1 MMELSLNVIDAAG
14 LMAVAAAAGWVD
26 AVVGGG
32 GLLLIPALLLA
43 FPHMTPSVALGTNKL
58 TAITGT
64 AVAAVTYGRRTKLP
78 RSLALPAALMAVPAA
93 GFGALTA
100 SAVPD
105 SWFRPVVM
113 ALLIGVAAFVTL
125 RPSFGSVIEDAD
137 VITRRRRL
145 MAVAFAGC
153 GIGFYDG
160 VFGPGTGTFLI
171 MIFTGLLSMEFLQ
184 SSALAK
190 VVNVGT
196 NLGALV
202 VFAAKGDV
210 LWTLGA
216 GMAVCNIAGA
226 ALGARTA
233 LKRGSGFVRCVLL
246 VVVTV
251 MVFKLAIDQF
261 G

>member
-1 MMELSLNVIDAAG
+1 LDVISVAG
-14 LMAVAAAAGWVD
+14 LMAVAGAAGWVD

-32 GLLLIPALLLA
+32 GLLLIPTLLLA
-43 FPHMTPSVALGTNKL
+43 FPNLSPAVALGTNKL

-64 AVAAVTYGRRTKLP
+64 TVAAVTYARRTKLP
-78 RSLALPAALMAVPAA
+78 KSVAVPAALLAVPAA
-93 GFGALTA
+93 GFGALSASQVPTA
-100 SAVPD
+100 
-105 SWFRPVVM
+105 WFRPVVM
-113 ALLIGVAAFVTL
+113 ALLVAVAVFVAMRPAFGA
-125 RPSFGSVIEDAD
+125 SEGADSV
-137 VITRRRRL
+137 TRRRRL
-145 MAVAFAGC
+145 LVIALAGC

-171 MIFTGLLSMEFLQ
+171 LAFTSLLSIEFLQ

-196 NLGALV
+196 NFGALC
-202 VFAAKGDV
+202 VFAFQGQV
-210 LWTLGA
+210 LWMLGA

-233 LKRGSGFVRCVLL
+233 LRRGSGFVRIVLL
-246 VVVTV
+246 VAVTGMVV
-251 MVFKLAIDQF
+251 KLGIDQF